1 MIFVRTNKEKNSKPI
16 DEAFYSF
23 ISEHHVLTLCNITKD
38 NLPWVCNCFYAYSK
52 EDNFFVFKSKK
63 DTKHYNDL
71 LSNSNVS
78 FSMVLETTMVGK
90 IQGLQA
96 LGQCLLSE
104 GKDRELA
111 KKIYEDAYPF
121 SKLEDGDFF
130 VIIPSFYKLTDNR
143 LGFGKKLIW
152 EKEL

>member
-1 MIFVRTNKEKNSKPI
+1 MIFVRTKKENNLKPI
-16 DEAFYSF
+16 DQAFYTF
-23 ISEHHVLTLCNITKD
+23 IKEHNVLTLCNLTKD
-38 NLPWVCNCFYAYSK
+38 NLPWVCNCFFAYCK

-63 DTKHYNDL
+63 ESKHYQDL
-71 LSNSNVS
+71 INNPNVG
-78 FSMVLETTMVGK
+78 FSIVLETTMVGK

-96 LGQCLLSE
+96 LGQCLLTSDE
-104 GKDRELA
+104 DREIA
-111 KKIYEDAYPF
+111 KNIYEEAFPF

-130 VIIPSFYKLTDNR
+130 VIIPSFFKLTDNR